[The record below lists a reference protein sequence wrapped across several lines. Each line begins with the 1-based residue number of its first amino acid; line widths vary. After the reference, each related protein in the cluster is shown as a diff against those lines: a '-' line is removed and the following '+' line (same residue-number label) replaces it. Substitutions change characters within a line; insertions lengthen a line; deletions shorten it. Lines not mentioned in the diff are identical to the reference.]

1 VHLQFTKLKAA
12 VWNIFYFLF
21 NTHATIVFTAK
32 ILKKNTQPKTPG
44 HRLRKKVAIFSYTFL
59 LQTRCGKN
67 WTRRIWENTR
77 RREDAVLAVSHNST
91 SLAIR

>member
-1 VHLQFTKLKAA
+1 MLQQ
-12 VWNIFYFLF
+12 
-21 NTHATIVFTAK
+21 H
-32 ILKKNTQPKTPG
+32 
-44 HRLRKKVAIFSYTFL
+44 LRKKVTIFSYTFL